1 MAPPLER
8 ALDGR
13 GEHAP
18 CPAAQR
24 VKGSQGWILLHIW
37 RVTLSSSSLLL
48 FSVLFRYTKCKTDR
62 QEKKEEAARTGFRK
76 ATC

>member
-18 CPAAQR
+18 YPAAQR

-48 FSVLFRYTKCKTDR
+48 FSVLFQYTKCKTDR
-62 QEKKEEAARTGFRK
+62 QEKKEEAARTGF
-76 ATC
+76 